1 MISPADAAIPS
12 EMTYI
17 RIAEPG
23 AAEVLTPDRMAV
35 PSPGAGE
42 VLVRVAAAGVNRPDV
57 LQRQGSYP
65 PPPGATD
72 VPGLEIGGTIV
83 AVGDGVDPA
92 RAGETVCALV
102 QCGGYAEYCLA
113 ADPLALPVPRGL
125 SVLEGAALP
134 ETLFTVW
141 TNVVD
146 RGGLQPGDTFL
157 VHGGSSGI
165 GTIAIQLA
173 KALGAQVVT
182 TVGNAEKA
190 EACRA
195 LGADRVVL
203 YHDEDFV
210 NVVKNLTD
218 GRGADVILDMVGG
231 GYVQRDIAAV
241 APEGRIIQIAFL
253 EGPKVTVNLAPLMIK
268 RAWLTGSTLRP
279 RSVAD
284 KAAIAAALSETVW
297 PMIEDGR
304 VRPLIHTTLPLEQAA
319 EAHRRMEES
328 AHIGKIMLITA
339 AA

>member
-1 MISPADAAIPS
+1 MPPADSASGIAA
-12 EMTYI
+12 EMTFI
-17 RIAEPG
+17 RIDGPG
-23 AAEVLTPDRMAV
+23 GPEVLKPARMPV

-65 PPPGATD
+65 PPPGASD

-83 AVGDGVDPA
+83 AVGAGVDPA
-92 RAGETVCALV
+92 RIGEAVCALV
-102 QCGGYAEYCLA
+102 QSGGYAEYCLA

-125 SVLEGAALP
+125 DLLHAAALP
-134 ETLFTVW
+134 ETVFTVW
-141 TNVVD
+141 TNVVE
-146 RGGLQPGDTFL
+146 RGGLQAGDTFL

-173 KALGAQVVT
+173 KALGARVFT

-203 YHDEDFV
+203 YREEDFV
-210 NVVKNLTD
+210 NVVKSMTD

-231 GYVQRDIAAV
+231 PYMQRNIAAV
-241 APEGRIIQIAFL
+241 ATEGRIVQIAFL
-253 EGPKVTVNLAPLMIK
+253 EGPKMTVNLAPMMVK

-284 KAAIAAALSETVW
+284 KAAIAAALTETVW
-297 PMIEDGR
+297 PMLEAGT
-304 VRPLIHTTLPLEQAA
+304 VRPLIHATLPLEEAA

-328 AHIGKIMLITA
+328 AHIGKIMLKTA
-339 AA
+339 A